1 MKGSEKMSDESK
13 AGILTGAWAL
23 GLFVGGIVN
32 GTVGAMIAVTATL
45 IFCTVLYSSW
55 LIDRTKRRLMRY
67 IISAGQ
73 AIEREHRK
81 TMKGGSE

>member
-1 MKGSEKMSDESK
+1 MSDESK

-32 GTVGAMIAVTATL
+32 GTVGAMIAVTATQ

-55 LIDRTKRRLMRY
+55 LIDRTKRRLERY
-67 IISAGQ
+67 ITHTGR

-81 TMKGGSE
+81 KMKGGSE